1 MFGDTDRWDIRITA
15 ATARGCAMS
24 SRFAVFIACLGNNG
38 ESCREPLRWIISSRR
53 PCTKRTVDYDNL
65 LYSCVTCNLNKGDL
79 DVSDP
84 LRTLISSTVYV
95 ARSGEIQS
103 NSSEAAKLI
112 ELLRLN
118 RPQYVEFRK
127 LWINMVR
134 LAADHDPELYQRLM
148 QFPSELPDLQ
158 RLRPPGG
165 NKRREGLE
173 QSHFARR
180 EQGELPATY

>member
-1 MFGDTDRWDIRITA
+1 MGYSDYGSYRPWLRDEFSFRCVYCLLREQWGIVQGTFALDHFEPK
-15 ATARGCAMS
+15 AMHPE
-24 SRFAVFIACLGNNG
+24 RA
-38 ESCREPLRWIISSRR
+38 
-53 PCTKRTVDYDNL
+53 VDYDNL